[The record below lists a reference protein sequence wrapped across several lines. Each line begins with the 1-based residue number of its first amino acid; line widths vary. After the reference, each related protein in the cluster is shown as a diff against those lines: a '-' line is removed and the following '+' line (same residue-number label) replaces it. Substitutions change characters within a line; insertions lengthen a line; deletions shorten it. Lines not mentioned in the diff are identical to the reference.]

1 MMIAFIERMF
11 AMESGVEA
19 VKSFI
24 IIVGSDDLKNM

>member
-1 MMIAFIERMF
+1 MF